1 MLPLGAICH
10 HFILF
15 FKGRSIT
22 ASSKHVLLPACCKE
36 PEGLCP
42 ERTSLLPSAAPAPT
56 ACLERGS
63 VCQQCLMLC
72 RECSS
77 AGHMA
82 KPTVGVC
89 SAGMSSKFLWVRSDI
104 WKWKACIDVTKARLM
119 FRRLEGLC

>member
-1 MLPLGAICH
+1 MLPLGAVCH
-10 HFILF
+10 HFILFYF

-22 ASSKHVLLPACCKE
+22 ASSKHILLPACCKE

-89 SAGMSSKFLWVRSDI
+89 SAGMSSKFLWVHSD
-104 WKWKACIDVTKARLM
+104 KQRVYMGALRYLEM
-119 FRRLEGLC
+119 EGLY